1 MSSQK
6 TSNND
11 SCRDLNGRRLSTVK
25 EAKKLAEYLEGEP
38 ARKRAAAEAQK
49 AKLEELE
56 RRLGIDG
63 AADPS
68 TAEPDVLAGK
78 KHRFDDTEYLE
89 QSREIVDN
97 VKSAVSAGL
106 LKKKKKAKLSH
117 GPPEPN
123 SVEASAPD
131 AIAVA
136 AESITQVASNKT
148 VESIVTAPAAV
159 LKV

>member
-1 MSSQK
+1 
-6 TSNND
+6 
-11 SCRDLNGRRLSTVK
+11 
-25 EAKKLAEYLEGEP
+25 
-38 ARKRAAAEAQK
+38 
-49 AKLEELE
+49 LEELE

-123 SVEASAPD
+123 SSVEASAPD

-148 VESIVTAPAAV
+148 VDSIVTAPAAALSV
-159 LKV
+159 